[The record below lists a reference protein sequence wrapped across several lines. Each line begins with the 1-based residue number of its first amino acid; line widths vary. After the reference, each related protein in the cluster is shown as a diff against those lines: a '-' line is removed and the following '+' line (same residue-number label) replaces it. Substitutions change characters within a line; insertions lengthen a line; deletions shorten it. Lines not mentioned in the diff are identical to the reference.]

1 MIRTILC
8 ALALALAGC
17 GDDKPKVVVQIVREL
32 PSPPSPDLLVQPAPV
47 VTTGSKDVGEVI
59 SRLALGNLQRDRI
72 IAGWIA
78 WWLAAKLS
86 AEGGAPKP

>member
-1 MIRTILC
+1 MTRAILC

-17 GDDKPKVVVQIVREL
+17 DDKPKVVVQIVREL

-72 IAGWIA
+72 INGWLLWYA
-78 WWLAAKLS
+78 AAKAS
-86 AEGGAPKP
+86 VEGR